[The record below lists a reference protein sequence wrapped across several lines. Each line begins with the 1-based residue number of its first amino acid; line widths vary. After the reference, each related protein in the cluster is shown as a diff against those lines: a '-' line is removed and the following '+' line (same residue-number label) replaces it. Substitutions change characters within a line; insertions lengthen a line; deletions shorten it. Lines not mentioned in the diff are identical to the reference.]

1 MAGHS
6 KWANIKHRK
15 GAQDA
20 KRSKLFSKAS
30 KELTIAVKEGGEDP
44 VMNARL
50 RLAIANAK
58 GVNMPKDTMLK
69 AIKKGSDTDGAKYA
83 DIMFEGYAPNG
94 IAVIVECST
103 DNNNR
108 TVSNIRSYFTR
119 FHGSLGK
126 NGSVEFMF
134 DPKGVFTFLTPE
146 GSDQDELMME
156 LIDGGAEDVEFEEEM
171 CQVTTAKE
179 DFGNM
184 QVKLEALTIET
195 ENAGLK
201 WIPQN
206 STELPVDQAKSVL
219 KLIDKIDDDDD
230 VKEVYHNLEITEELE
245 AVLSE

>member
-30 KELTIAVKEGGEDP
+30 KELTIAVKEGGADP
-44 VMNARL
+44 TMNARL

-58 GVNMPKDTMLK
+58 GVNMPKDTIQK
-69 AIKKGSDTDGAKYA
+69 AINKGTDSDAANYA

-108 TVSNIRSYFTR
+108 TVSNIRSYFTK
-119 FHGSLGK
+119 FNGSLGK
-126 NGSVEFMF
+126 SGSVEYMF
-134 DPKGVFTFLTPE
+134 DQKGLFTFEEPE
-146 GSDQDELMME
+146 GSDPDEMMLE
-156 LIDGGAEDVEFEEEM
+156 LIDGGAEEVEVEEGLYS
-171 CQVTTAKE
+171 VTTAKE

-184 QVKLEALTIET
+184 QNKLEELEIET

-201 WIPQN
+201 WMPQN
-206 STELPVDQAKSVL
+206 SLRLQLDQAKTVL
-219 KLIDKIDDDDD
+219 KLIDKIEDDDD
-230 VKEVYHNLEITEELE
+230 VKEVYHNMEITDEIATEL
-245 AVLSE
+245 